1 VWRRS
6 ASVPKH
12 LADTILTSRS
22 ALEGER
28 KQVTVL
34 LADVKGSMD
43 LGEKIVSL
51 SGRRLMAAALKLR
64 EVAYPSLYADAA

>member
-1 VWRRS
+1 
-6 ASVPKH
+6 
-12 LADTILTSRS
+12 
-22 ALEGER
+22 
-28 KQVTVL
+28 VTVL
-34 LADVKGSMD
+34 LANVKGSMD